1 MFIDSELIPLM
12 GEYCYQNDSSKM
24 VIVKCI
30 GERHFFCEKVVMP
43 FEFYVFEAP
52 DDARLEVW
60 YLKGGQPMLHSTE
73 EVREY
78 ALGTSLKE

>member
-30 GERHFFCEKVVMP
+30 GERHFFCEKLSCLLSSTFSRLLMM
-43 FEFYVFEAP
+43 
-52 DDARLEVW
+52 RLEVW